1 MAGDTAA
8 QRAAQFLF
16 DENKARARS
25 RPIPDDFRPRTEAE
39 AYAAQAVFQ
48 ELLAGDGVGEIAGY
62 KIGLTSKVMQ
72 RMANF
77 GVKMLGL
84 AGQLLPEEPKAPYEG
99 EMPESYMTAVP
110 ATIYA
115 GSNEIQRNIIAT
127 RGLGL
132 PRGYNA
138 SRQDRHRRRR

>member
-1 MAGDTAA
+1 M
-8 QRAAQFLF
+8 
-16 DENKARARS
+16 K
-25 RPIPDDFRPRTEAE
+25 
-39 AYAAQAVFQ
+39 VFQ
-48 ELLAGDGVGEIAGY
+48 SELL
-62 KIGLTSKVMQ
+62 Q

-84 AGQLLPEEPKAPYEG
+84 AGQLLPEDPKAPYEG

-132 PRGYNA
+132 PRG
-138 SRQDRHRRRR
+138 